1 MANTLTGLIP
11 SLYQGLDI
19 VSRELVGLVPAVTN
33 NSSAE
38 RAAVNQTV
46 RVPITGEANVAD
58 ISPAMTVPEPTDQT
72 VTNTDIVITKA
83 RAAEFG
89 VLGEEQRG
97 LNANGAGWENIQ
109 AGMFAQ
115 AVRKLVN
122 EVEADVAATYIAGS
136 RAYGTAGTTPFAS
149 DLSDTANLHKI
160 LADNGSPLME
170 KQLVIDTVAGAK
182 MRNLTQLTKANEA
195 NSDSLLRQG
204 VLLDVHGFAIRE
216 SAGIKSHTK
225 GTGTSYVTDGTASE
239 GDVSIDVDTGSGTIL
254 AGDVVT
260 FAGDANKYL
269 VVSSTGGSSVTNIV
283 IAAPGLRQD
292 LADGVNVTVG
302 NAYTA
307 NMAFDRNAI
316 QLVTRAPALPNGQD
330 MAQDTMMLTDPRSGL
345 TFEVRVYYGY
355 RKVRY
360 EVALAWGVKNI
371 KPEHTAILLG

>member
-19 VSRELVGLVPAVTN
+19 VSRELVGLVPAVTS
-33 NSSAE
+33 NSGAE
-38 RAAVNQTV
+38 RAAVGQTV
-46 RVPITGEANVAD
+46 RVPITGVANVAD
-58 ISPAMTVPEPTDQT
+58 ISPAMTAPEPTDQT

-89 VLGEEQRG
+89 VIGEEQRG

-122 EVEADVAATYIAGS
+122 EVEADLAGTYIATS

-170 KQLVIDTVAGAK
+170 KQLVIDTTAGAK

-216 SAGIKSHTK
+216 SAQMKLHTK
-225 GTGTSYVTDGTASE
+225 GTGAGYLSNGTFAE
-239 GDVSIDVDTGSGTIL
+239 GATVINVDTGSGTIL

-260 FAGDANKYL
+260 FAGDPNKYI
-269 VVSSTGGSSVTNIV
+269 VAVGAASPGNITL
-283 IAAPGLRQD
+283 AAPGLQQS
-292 LADGVNVTVG
+292 LADGVAMTIG
-302 NAYTA
+302 NNYTA
-307 NMAFDRNAI
+307 NMAFDKNAI

-330 MAQDTMMLTDPRSGL
+330 MAQDSMMLTDPRSGL

-371 KPEHTAILLG
+371 KPEHSVLLLG